1 MATQPGARTRPP
13 MTLPARPQV
22 PVSWGELLDKISILQ
37 IKQRRIADPTA
48 LAHVSAE
55 HALLTAVA
63 APALA
68 RAEVMERFAQLTAV
82 NETLW
87 TVEDAIRAEDAAGRF
102 GPEFVRLARAVYAEN
117 DRRAAIKRTLND
129 LLGSELVEEK
139 SYWTADPAR
148 QTAAA

>member
-1 MATQPGARTRPP
+1 

-22 PVSWGELLDKISILQ
+22 PVSWGELLDKISILT
-37 IKQRRIADPTA
+37 IKQRRIADAIA
-48 LAHVSAE
+48 LAHVSVE
-55 HALLTAVA
+55 NTLLREVA

-68 RAEVMERFAQLTAV
+68 RAEVAERFAELTAV
-82 NETLW
+82 NEALW

-102 GPEFVRLARAVYAEN
+102 GPEFVRLARAVYVEN
-117 DRRAAIKRTLND
+117 DRRAAIKRTIND

-139 SYWTADPAR
+139 SYWTADPAA